1 MTHNENSI
9 QDADHFGEVHPERPE
24 SLGDAGAFLAQA
36 SDSDL
41 LRFLRRLP
49 MVAGTEDGT
58 VTLGDLIYEMKLW
71 AYVKTAWAKVDGQP
85 GIPGRLKQAS
95 EAYKR
100 AEQQFEKE
108 TGERRR
114 TPRVIDLPSFV
125 KIYTGEGLP

>member
-1 MTHNENSI
+1 MTMPGQND
-9 QDADHFGEVHPERPE
+9 QPEQPE
-24 SLGDAGAFLAQA
+24 GIGDAGVFLAQA

-58 VTLGDLIYEMKLW
+58 VTLEDLIYEMKLW
-71 AYVKTAWAKVDGQP
+71 AYVKTAWAQVDGQP
-85 GIPGRLKQAS
+85 GIPGRLKQVADV
-95 EAYKR
+95 YR
-100 AEQQFEKE
+100 MAEEQFEKE

-114 TPRVIDLPSFV
+114 TPRVIDLPSFT